1 MFEGCSLSHRQLMT
15 LRTNLCLLSVTLGY
29 AFSSYSPFFNLF
41 SFSFL
46 YFLSISYRD
55 KDAIVKV
62 FFPFFSCML
71 FFFLSKKSIKGTMVF
86 LPSPYVLLSHNI
98 SCDSVGP
105 LTMLLLDM
113 VTDEIAKSES
123 LALGFRLW
131 VVSSRR
137 LC

>member
-29 AFSSYSPFFNLF
+29 AFSSYSPFLTYFPSLF
-41 SFSFL
+41 YIFKHFL
-46 YFLSISYRD
+46 QGQRCD
-55 KDAIVKV
+55 CEG
-62 FFPFFSCML
+62 FFSL
-71 FFFLSKKSIKGTMVF
+71 LLLYAFFFFLSKKSIKGTMVF

>member
-1 MFEGCSLSHRQLMT
+1 
-15 LRTNLCLLSVTLGY
+15 
-29 AFSSYSPFFNLF
+29 
-41 SFSFL
+41 
-46 YFLSISYRD
+46 
-55 KDAIVKV
+55 
-62 FFPFFSCML
+62 
-71 FFFLSKKSIKGTMVF
+71 MVF

-98 SCDSVGP
+98 SCDSVDP

>member
-1 MFEGCSLSHRQLMT
+1 MHLWR
-15 LRTNLCLLSVTLGY
+15 
-29 AFSSYSPFFNLF
+29 
-41 SFSFL
+41 
-46 YFLSISYRD
+46 
-55 KDAIVKV
+55 V
-62 FFPFFSCML
+62 FFPFFSCIL
-71 FFFLSKKSIKGTMVF
+71 FFLVLSKKCIKGTMVF
-86 LPSPYVLLSHNI
+86 LPSPSVLLSHNI

>member
-29 AFSSYSPFFNLF
+29 AFSSYSPLFNLF

-55 KDAIVKV
+55 KDAIV
-62 FFPFFSCML
+62 FFFLLLLYTF
-71 FFFLSKKSIKGTMVF
+71 FFFLSKKCIKGTMVF
-86 LPSPYVLLSHNI
+86 LPSPSVLLSHNI

>member
-29 AFSSYSPFFNLF
+29 TFSSYSPFFKLIFLLF
-41 SFSFL
+41 FIFFKHFL
-46 YFLSISYRD
+46 QGQRCD
-55 KDAIVKV
+55 CGG
-62 FFPFFSCML
+62 FFPLLLLYAFL
-71 FFFLSKKSIKGTMVF
+71 FLSKKSIKGTMVF